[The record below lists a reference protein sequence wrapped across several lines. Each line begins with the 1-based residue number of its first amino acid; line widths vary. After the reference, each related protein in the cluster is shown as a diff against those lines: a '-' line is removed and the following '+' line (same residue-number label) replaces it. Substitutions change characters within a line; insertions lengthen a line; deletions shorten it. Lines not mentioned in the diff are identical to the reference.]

1 MHEKNIILSSLIEES
16 KEINDDHET
25 KQQSAG
31 NVRSNN
37 LQNKMLSAKE
47 ELQKSKEQAINE
59 SKMFLSKRLAELER
73 THNDLDSKNQ
83 LLNNKLNLA
92 LTEKEQLKQQISTLK
107 NQLKIT
113 NEMSGEINLRNH
125 ISDKFGLN

>member
-1 MHEKNIILSSLIEES
+1 MHEKNIVLSSLIEES

-25 KQQSAG
+25 KQQSTG
-31 NVRSNN
+31 RSHN
-37 LQNKMLSAKE
+37 LQNKILSAKE

-92 LTEKEQLKQQISTLK
+92 LTEKEQLKQ
-107 NQLKIT
+107 
-113 NEMSGEINLRNH
+113 
-125 ISDKFGLN
+125 